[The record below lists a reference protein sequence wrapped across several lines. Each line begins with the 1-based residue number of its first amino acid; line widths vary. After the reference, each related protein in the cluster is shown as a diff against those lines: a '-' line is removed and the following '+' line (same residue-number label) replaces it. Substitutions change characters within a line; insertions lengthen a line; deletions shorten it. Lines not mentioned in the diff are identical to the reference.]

1 MAALLPPLSAARRAA
16 AGRRRAFEPSVPR
29 HPKMGGTRAGCS
41 GGRAPSCATSFAR
54 TIALVSLL
62 FGFLS
67 SSQEL
72 YSEAEIVVS
81 RSLLP
86 AGVPPVG
93 PAPLGLSGGAGS
105 LDVFSWQPFAAAA
118 YEPRPSYRNL
128 MALLG
133 SPVHRVS
140 HFWAPLAGTGGRQP
154 AGVDS
159 ASLNVSAA
167 CARMGAALAGWG
179 GNITAAI
186 KFTPYAHTQ
195 DAGAVLAATAAAL
208 RACFGAR
215 LASVE
220 FASEPD
226 VSAFEGNFSGY
237 VASVAAWG
245 AALSAGLWDVG
256 ALAGSTWFANASAIA
271 AAAGPALKRFCI
283 HAYPLTNCQRP
294 GDAAPT
300 IPALLAVSSPPRTV
314 ADLRAFAAPA
324 PILVCE
330 ANAVSCGGFDGV
342 SNVFAA
348 ALYAIDAAVG
358 SAAAGVAPYVW
369 HGLGSS
375 EQPVRYAVADLA
387 TPGADSCSVAPLFYG
402 LWAAASALVPGSTFL
417 DAALGAHNMSAPMTA
432 SSALLKF
439 WALEAAPG
447 GPLRVLLLNKAG
459 GEAVLARVR
468 PCDAGAVAN
477 VTRLRAPSLAAR
489 EGVSWG
495 GRTLDGAADGVPVG
509 AAVAEAL
516 PCTDGAF
523 HVPLP
528 NASAALLEVAA
539 LSASPS
545 PAPAPASPS
554 ATPSLSGT
562 RTASLSAGASPSRS
576 PGSPV
581 SATPSPR
588 RSPAA
593 TPSPSAR
600 ATLGNATGAA
610 LGSSAARLSA
620 TAIGALAATGFALA
634 ALLSL
639 GVAVLRRKP
648 PAAGSPQARQRPA
661 RERAASHRG
670 AYLGDNFS
678 VRNPAARPQRRT

>member
-1 MAALLPPLSAARRAA
+1 MRPWRR
-16 AGRRRAFEPSVPR
+16 G
-29 HPKMGGTRAGCS
+29 
-41 GGRAPSCATSFAR
+41 
-54 TIALVSLL
+54 
-62 FGFLS
+62 
-67 SSQEL
+67 
-72 YSEAEIVVS
+72 
-81 RSLLP
+81 
-86 AGVPPVG
+86 
-93 PAPLGLSGGAGS
+93 
-105 LDVFSWQPFAAAA
+105 
-118 YEPRPSYRNL
+118 
-128 MALLG
+128 
-133 SPVHRVS
+133 
-140 HFWAPLAGTGGRQP
+140 
-154 AGVDS
+154 
-159 ASLNVSAA
+159 
-167 CARMGAALAGWG
+167 GAALDGQNAG
-179 GNITAAI
+179 
-186 KFTPYAHTQ
+186 
-195 DAGAVLAATAAAL
+195 L
-208 RACFGAR
+208 
-215 LASVE
+215 
-220 FASEPD
+220 
-226 VSAFEGNFSGY
+226 
-237 VASVAAWG
+237 
-245 AALSAGLWDVG
+245 AGLWDVG
-256 ALAGSTWFANASAIA
+256 ALAGSTWFANASAIV

-358 SAAAGVAPYVW
+358 SVAAGVASYVW

-387 TPGADSCSVAPLFYG
+387 TPGADSFSVAPLFYG
-402 LWAAASALVPGSTFL
+402 LWAAATALAPGSTFL
-417 DAALGAHNMSAPMTA
+417 SATLGAHN

-447 GPLRVLLLNKAG
+447 GALRVLLLNKAG
-459 GEAVLARVR
+459 DEAVLARVR

-509 AAVAEAL
+509 AAAAEAL

-554 ATPSLSGT
+554 ATPSLSGA

-593 TPSPSAR
+593 TPSPSA
-600 ATLGNATGAA
+600 
-610 LGSSAARLSA
+610 ARC
-620 TAIGALAATGFALA
+620 T
-634 ALLSL
+634 
-639 GVAVLRRKP
+639 P
-648 PAAGSPQARQRPA
+648 C
-661 RERAASHRG
+661 
-670 AYLGDNFS
+670 
-678 VRNPAARPQRRT
+678 

>member
-1 MAALLPPLSAARRAA
+1 
-16 AGRRRAFEPSVPR
+16 
-29 HPKMGGTRAGCS
+29 
-41 GGRAPSCATSFAR
+41 
-54 TIALVSLL
+54 
-62 FGFLS
+62 
-67 SSQEL
+67 
-72 YSEAEIVVS
+72 
-81 RSLLP
+81 
-86 AGVPPVG
+86 
-93 PAPLGLSGGAGS
+93 
-105 LDVFSWQPFAAAA
+105 
-118 YEPRPSYRNL
+118 

-245 AALSAGLWDVG
+245 AALSDAGLAGLWDVG
-256 ALAGSTWFANASAIA
+256 ALAGSSWFANASAIA

-300 IPALLAVSSPPRTV
+300 IPALLAAPSPPRAV
-314 ADLRAFAAPA
+314 ADLRAYAAPA

-358 SAAAGVAPYVW
+358 SVAAGVASYVW
-369 HGLGSS
+369 HGLGNS

-402 LWAAASALVPGSTFL
+402 LWAAATALAPGSTFL
-417 DAALGAHNMSAPMTA
+417 SATLGAHN

-447 GPLRVLLLNKAG
+447 GPLRVAVYRG
-459 GEAVLARVR
+459 GDARARLVDDDGETMAYERGALAEVALAWDDAAACLSWTR
-468 PCDAGAVAN
+468 AGAFPGDEHSFTQLQ
-477 VTRLRAPSLAAR
+477 VTAY
-489 EGVSWG
+489 G
-495 GRTLDGAADGVPVG
+495 
-509 AAVAEAL
+509 
-516 PCTDGAF
+516 TDGAIT
-523 HVPLP
+523 
-528 NASAALLEVAA
+528 SA
-539 LSASPS
+539 P
-545 PAPAPASPS
+545 
-554 ATPSLSGT
+554 
-562 RTASLSAGASPSRS
+562 
-576 PGSPV
+576 
-581 SATPSPR
+581 
-588 RSPAA
+588 
-593 TPSPSAR
+593 
-600 ATLGNATGAA
+600 
-610 LGSSAARLSA
+610 A
-620 TAIGALAATGFALA
+620 TAIGT
-634 ALLSL
+634 
-639 GVAVLRRKP
+639 
-648 PAAGSPQARQRPA
+648 AGKLCPK
-661 RERAASHRG
+661 
-670 AYLGDNFS
+670 
-678 VRNPAARPQRRT
+678 